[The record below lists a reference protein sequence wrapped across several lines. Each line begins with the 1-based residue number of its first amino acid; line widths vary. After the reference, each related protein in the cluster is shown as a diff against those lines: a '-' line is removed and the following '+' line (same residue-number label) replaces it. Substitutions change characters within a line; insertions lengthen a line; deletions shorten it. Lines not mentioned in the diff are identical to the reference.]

1 MKLLIALHHRFELW
15 QAPPWVRERLQ
26 KQFPQLEIVQL
37 PDYSEVASQIRD
49 ADAMLAWSVRPEQ
62 FRAARKLRWIH
73 STAAAVH
80 QLIFPELV
88 ESGVIL
94 TNSREVHGPVVAEH
108 ALALMFAVARKIPTA
123 VRYQRQHVWG
133 QERMWLE
140 GPMPGELQGAT
151 LGLVGLG
158 SIGREIARRAAALG
172 MRVLAVREHPER
184 GGAEGVQAVYGPAQP
199 ADLLAASDYVVL
211 AAPVTAS
218 TERLMDR
225 ERLAQ
230 MRPTACL
237 VNVGRGVLVDEAAL
251 AEALRE
257 KKIAA
262 AALDVLEKEPLPA
275 DSPLWDME
283 NVLITPHTGSVTPR
297 LWERQYALISEN
309 VRRFLSGERLLGVV
323 DKKKGY

>member
-1 MKLLIALHHRFELW
+1 MKLLIALHHRFQLW
-15 QAPPWVRERLQ
+15 TAPAWLRERLQ
-26 KQFPQLEIVQL
+26 QSFPQLEIVQL
-37 PDYSEVASQIRD
+37 PDYSELGEQIGD
-49 ADAMLAWSVRPEQ
+49 ADAALAWSLRPEQ

-80 QLIFPELV
+80 QLMFPELV
-88 ESGVIL
+88 ASDVIV

-123 VRYQRQHVWG
+123 VRYQQQHVWA
-133 QERMWLE
+133 QERMWRE
-140 GPMPGELQGAT
+140 GALPGELQGAT

-172 MRVLAVREHPER
+172 MKVLAVREHPER
-184 GGAEGVQAVYGPAQP
+184 GVTEGVAAVFAPAQ
-199 ADLLAASDYVVL
+199 LGEMLAASDYVVL
-211 AAPVTAS
+211 AAPVTGS
-218 TERLMDR
+218 TQRLIDGA
-225 ERLAQ
+225 RLAQ

-251 AEALRE
+251 AVALRD

-262 AALDVLEKEPLPA
+262 AALDVFEHEPLAA
-275 DSPLWDME
+275 DSPLWDMP
-283 NVLITPHTGSVTPR
+283 NVLVSPHSGSVTPR
-297 LWERQYALISEN
+297 LWERQCDLISEN
-309 VRRFLSGERLLGVV
+309 VRRFLAGEPLLGVV

>member
-15 QAPPWVRERLQ
+15 TAPAWLRERLQ

-37 PDYSEVASQIRD
+37 SDYAEVAQQIRD
-49 ADAMLAWSVRPEQ
+49 SDAALAWSLRPEQ

-80 QLIFPELV
+80 QLMFPELV
-88 ESGVIL
+88 ESDVIV
-94 TNSREVHGPVVAEH
+94 TNSRQVHGPVVAEQ
-108 ALALMFAVARKIPTA
+108 ALALMFAVARKIPAA
-123 VRYQRQHVWG
+123 VRFQQQHVWG
-133 QERMWLE
+133 QEQMWLE
-140 GPMPGELQGAT
+140 GPMTGELQGAT
-151 LGLVGLG
+151 LGLIGLG
-158 SIGREIARRAAALG
+158 SIGREIAKRAAALG

-184 GGAEGVQAVYGPAQP
+184 GGAEGVAAVYGTGQ
-199 ADLLAASDYVVL
+199 LGEVLAASDYVVL

-218 TERLMDR
+218 THRLIDAT
-225 ERLAQ
+225 RLAQ
-230 MRPTACL
+230 MRPSACL

-251 AEALRE
+251 VQALGQ
-257 KKIAA
+257 KTIAA
-262 AALDVLEKEPLPA
+262 AALDVLEKEPLPP

-283 NVLITPHTGSVTPR
+283 NVLITPHTGSVAPR

-309 VRRFLSGERLLGVV
+309 LRRFLAGEPLLGVV

>member
-15 QAPPWVRERLQ
+15 TAPAWVRERLQ
-26 KQFPQLEIVQL
+26 QQFPQMEIVQL
-37 PDYSEVASQIRD
+37 PDYSGVSEQICD
-49 ADAMLAWSVRPEQ
+49 ADAALAWSLRPEQ

-80 QLIFPELV
+80 QLMFPELV
-88 ESGVIL
+88 ASDVVV
-94 TNSREVHGPVVAEH
+94 TNSREVHGPVVAEQ
-108 ALALMFAVARKIPTA
+108 ALALMFAVARKIPAA
-123 VRYQRQHVWG
+123 VRFQLKHVWG

-158 SIGREIARRAAALG
+158 SIGREIAKRAAALG

-184 GGAEGVQAVYGPAQP
+184 GGAEGVAMVYGPSQLKE
-199 ADLLAASDYVVL
+199 LLAASDYVVL
-211 AAPVTAS
+211 AAPVTPS
-218 TERLMDR
+218 TQCLMNAG
-225 ERLAQ
+225 RLAQ

-237 VNVGRGVLVDEAAL
+237 VNVGRGVLVDEVAL
-251 AEALRE
+251 ADALRQ

-262 AALDVLEKEPLPA
+262 AALDVLEKEPLPP

-297 LWERQYALISEN
+297 IWERQYILISEN
-309 VRRFLSGERLLGVV
+309 VRRFLAGEPLLGRV
-323 DKKKGY
+323 DKSKGY

>member
-15 QAPPWVRERLQ
+15 QAPAWVRDRLQ
-26 KQFPQLEIVQL
+26 KQFPQLQVVQL
-37 PDYSEVASQIRD
+37 PDYSEVGEQIRD

-62 FRAARKLRWIH
+62 FRAAHRLRWIH

-80 QLIFPELV
+80 QLMFPELV
-88 ESGVIL
+88 ESDVVV
-94 TNSREVHGPVVAEH
+94 TNSRQVHGPVVAEH
-108 ALALMFAVARKIPTA
+108 ALALMFAVARKVPAA

-140 GPMPGELQGAT
+140 GPMPTELQGAT
-151 LGLVGLG
+151 LGLIGLG
-158 SIGREIARRAAALG
+158 SIGQEIARRASALG

-184 GGAEGVQAVYGPAQP
+184 GGAEGVEAVYGPGQLGE
-199 ADLLAASDYVVL
+199 LLAASDYVVL

-225 ERLAQ
+225 ARLAQ
-230 MRPTACL
+230 MRPAACL
-237 VNVGRGVLVDEAAL
+237 VNVGRGVLVDEASL
-251 AEALRE
+251 AEALRQ
-257 KKIAA
+257 KKLAA
-262 AALDVLEKEPLPA
+262 AALDVLEKEPLPS

-283 NVLITPHTGSVTPR
+283 NVLITPHIGSVTPR

-309 VRRFLSGERLLGVV
+309 VRRFLAGEPLLGVV
-323 DKKKGY
+323 DKQKGY

>member
-15 QAPPWVRERLQ
+15 TAPAWVRERLQ
-26 KQFPQLEIVQL
+26 QQFPQLEVVQL
-37 PDYSEVASQIRD
+37 PDYSGLSEEIRD
-49 ADAMLAWSVRPEQ
+49 ADAALAWSLRPEQ
-62 FRAARKLRWIH
+62 FRAARQLRWIH

-80 QLIFPELV
+80 QLMFPDLV
-88 ESGVIL
+88 ASNVIV

-123 VRYQRQHVWG
+123 VRYQQQHVWA
-133 QERMWLE
+133 QERMWRE
-140 GPMPGELQGAT
+140 GPLPGELQGAT

-172 MRVLAVREHPER
+172 MKVLAVREHPER
-184 GGAEGVQAVYGPAQP
+184 GATEGVASVFGPTQLEE
-199 ADLLAASDYVVL
+199 LLAASDYVVL

-218 TERLMDR
+218 TERLIDAA
-225 ERLAQ
+225 RLAQ
-230 MRPTACL
+230 MRSTGCL

-251 AEALRE
+251 VQALRE

-262 AALDVLEKEPLPA
+262 AALDVFEQEPLPG
-275 DSPLWDME
+275 DSPLWDMQ
-283 NVLITPHTGSVTPR
+283 NVLVSPHSGSVTPR

-309 VRRFLSGERLLGVV
+309 VGRFLAGESLLGVV
-323 DKKKGY
+323 DKRKGY

>member
-15 QAPPWVRERLQ
+15 KPPAWLRERLQ
-26 KQFPQLEIVQL
+26 KEFPHVEIVQL
-37 PDYSEVASQIRD
+37 PDYSEVGEQLRD
-49 ADAMLAWSVRPEQ
+49 ADAALAWSLRPEQ

-80 QLIFPELV
+80 QLMFPELV
-88 ESGVIL
+88 ESDVVV
-94 TNSREVHGPVVAEH
+94 TNSRAVHGPVVAEQ
-108 ALALMFAVARKIPTA
+108 ALALMFAVARKIPAA
-123 VRYQRQHVWG
+123 VRFQERHIWG
-133 QERMWLE
+133 QEQMWRE
-140 GPMPGELQGAT
+140 GSAPSELQGAT
-151 LGLVGLG
+151 LGLIGLG
-158 SIGREIARRAAALG
+158 SIGREIAKRATALG

-184 GGAEGVQAVYGPAQP
+184 GGVEGVAEVYGPAQLGE
-199 ADLLAASDYVVL
+199 LLAASDYVVL
-211 AAPVTAS
+211 AAPVTSS
-218 TERLMDR
+218 TQGMIGR

-230 MRPTACL
+230 MRPNACL
-237 VNVGRGVLVDEAAL
+237 VNVGRGALVDEAAL
-251 AEALRE
+251 VDALRQ

-275 DSPLWDME
+275 ESPLWDME

-309 VRRFLSGERLLGVV
+309 VGRFLKGEPLLGMV

>member
-26 KQFPQLEIVQL
+26 KQFPQLEILQL
-37 PDYSEVASQIRD
+37 PDYSEVAEQIRD

-62 FRAARKLRWIH
+62 FREARKLRWIH

-88 ESGVIL
+88 ASEVVL

-108 ALALMFAVARKIPTA
+108 ALALMFAVARKIPAA
-123 VRYQRQHVWG
+123 VRYQQQHVWG

-140 GPMPGELQGAT
+140 GPMPSELQGAT
-151 LGLVGLG
+151 LGLIGLG

-172 MRVLAVREHPER
+172 MRVLAVREHPAR
-184 GGAEGVQAVYGPAQP
+184 GGAEGVQAVYGPAQL

-225 ERLAQ
+225 TRLAQ

-237 VNVGRGVLVDEAAL
+237 VNVGRGVLVDEMAL

-275 DSPLWDME
+275 DSPLWSME

-309 VRRFLSGERLLGVV
+309 VHRFLAGEPLLGVV
-323 DKKKGY
+323 NKHKGY

>member
-15 QAPPWVRERLQ
+15 QAPAWVRDRLQ

-37 PDYSEVASQIRD
+37 PDYSEVTEQIRD

-62 FRAARKLRWIH
+62 FRAAHRLRWIH

-80 QLIFPELV
+80 QLMFPQLV
-88 ESGVIL
+88 ESDVVV
-94 TNSREVHGPVVAEH
+94 TNSRQVHGPVVAEH
-108 ALALMFAVARKIPTA
+108 ALALMFAVARKVPAA

-140 GPMPGELQGAT
+140 GPMPAELQGAT
-151 LGLVGLG
+151 LGLIGLG
-158 SIGREIARRAAALG
+158 SIGQEIARRASALG

-184 GGAEGVQAVYGPAQP
+184 GRADGVEAVYGPGQLG
-199 ADLLAASDYVVL
+199 DLLAASDYVVL

-225 ERLAQ
+225 ARLAQ

-251 AEALRE
+251 ADALRE

-262 AALDVLEKEPLPA
+262 AALDVLEKEPLPP

-309 VRRFLSGERLLGVV
+309 VRRFLAGEPLLGVV
-323 DKKKGY
+323 DKGKRY

>member
-15 QAPPWVRERLQ
+15 TAPVWVRERLQ
-26 KQFPQLEIVQL
+26 KAFPQLEIVQL
-37 PDYSEVASQIRD
+37 PDYSGVTEQIRD
-49 ADAMLAWSVRPEQ
+49 ADAALAWSLRPEQ
-62 FRAARKLRWIH
+62 FRAAGKLRWIH

-80 QLIFPELV
+80 QLMFPELV
-88 ESGVIL
+88 ASEVVV
-94 TNSREVHGPVVAEH
+94 TNSREVHGPVVAEQ
-108 ALALMFAVARKIPTA
+108 ALALMFAVARKIPAA
-123 VRYQRQHVWG
+123 VRFQQQHIWG
-133 QERMWLE
+133 QERMWCE

-151 LGLVGLG
+151 LGLIGLG
-158 SIGREIARRAAALG
+158 SIGREIAKRAAALG

-184 GGAEGVQAVYGPAQP
+184 GRTEGVEATYGPGQLS
-199 ADLLAASDYVVL
+199 DLLAASDYVVL
-211 AAPVTAS
+211 AVPVTPS
-218 TERLMDR
+218 THCLMD
-225 ERLAQ
+225 ETRLAQ

-237 VNVGRGVLVDEAAL
+237 VNVGRGVLVDETAL
-251 AEALRE
+251 ADALRQ

-262 AALDVLEKEPLPA
+262 AALDVLEKEPLPP

-309 VRRFLSGERLLGVV
+309 VRRFFAGEPLLGVV

>member
-15 QAPPWVRERLQ
+15 TAPAWVRERLQ

-37 PDYSEVASQIRD
+37 PDYSGVSEQLRD
-49 ADAMLAWSVRPEQ
+49 ADAALAWSLRPEQ
-62 FRAARKLRWIH
+62 FHAARKLRWIH

-80 QLIFPELV
+80 QLMFPELV
-88 ESGVIL
+88 ASDVVV
-94 TNSREVHGPVVAEH
+94 TNSREVHGPVVAEQ
-108 ALALMFAVARKIPTA
+108 ALALMFAVARKIPAA
-123 VRYQRQHVWG
+123 VRFQQKHVWG

-140 GPMPGELQGAT
+140 GRMPGELHGAT

-158 SIGREIARRAAALG
+158 SIGKEIAKRAAALG
-172 MRVLAVREHPER
+172 MRVIAAREHPER
-184 GGAEGVQAVYGPAQP
+184 GGAEDVATVYGPSQLNE
-199 ADLLAASDYVVL
+199 LLAASDYVVL
-211 AAPVTAS
+211 AAPVTPS
-218 TERLMDR
+218 TRCLMNAERLG
-225 ERLAQ
+225 Q

-251 AEALRE
+251 ADALRQ

-262 AALDVLEKEPLPA
+262 AALDVLEKEPLPP
-275 DSPLWDME
+275 DSPLWDMD

-309 VRRFLSGERLLGVV
+309 VLRFLAGEPLLGVV
-323 DKKKGY
+323 DKNKGY

>member
-15 QAPPWVRERLQ
+15 TAPAWVRERLQ
-26 KQFPQLEIVQL
+26 KQFTELEVVQL
-37 PDYSEVASQIRD
+37 PDYSGVTEHIRD
-49 ADAMLAWSVRPEQ
+49 ADAALAWSLRPEQ

-80 QLIFPELV
+80 QLMFPELV
-88 ESGVIL
+88 ASDIIL

-108 ALALMFAVARKIPTA
+108 ALALMFALARKIPA
-123 VRYQRQHVWG
+123 AARYQQQHVWG

-151 LGLVGLG
+151 LGLIGLG

-172 MRVLAVREHPER
+172 MRVLAAREHPER
-184 GGAEGVQAVYGPAQP
+184 GGAEGVTAVYGPAQLG
-199 ADLLAASDYVVL
+199 DLLAASDYVVL
-211 AAPVTAS
+211 AAPVTDS
-218 TERLMDR
+218 TQRLMDR
-225 ERLAQ
+225 ARLAQ
-230 MRPTACL
+230 MRPTARL

-251 AEALRE
+251 ADALRQNT
-257 KKIAA
+257 IAA

-309 VRRFLSGERLLGVV
+309 VRRFVAGEPLLGVV
-323 DKKKGY
+323 DKSKGY

>member
-15 QAPPWVRERLQ
+15 KPPAWVRERLQ
-26 KQFPQLEIVQL
+26 ERFPELKVVQL
-37 PDYSEVASQIRD
+37 PDYSKVEEQIGD
-49 ADAMLAWSVRPEQ
+49 ADALLAWSLRPEQ

-80 QLIFPELV
+80 QLMFRELV
-88 ESGVIL
+88 ESDIIL
-94 TNSREVHGPVVAEH
+94 TNSRDVHGPVVAQH
-108 ALALMFAVARKIPTA
+108 ALALMFAVARKIPAA

-133 QERMWLE
+133 QEQMWLV
-140 GPMPGELQGAT
+140 GPMPSELQDAT

-184 GGAEGVQAVYGPAQP
+184 GGAEGVQAVYGTGQLNE
-199 ADLLAASDYVVL
+199 LLAASDYVVL
-211 AAPVTAS
+211 AAPVTDS
-218 TERLMDR
+218 TERLMDAR
-225 ERLAQ
+225 RLAQ
-230 MRPTACL
+230 MRSTACL

-251 AEALRE
+251 AAALRE

-262 AALDVLEKEPLPA
+262 AALDVLEKEPLPS

-283 NVLITPHTGSVTPR
+283 NVLITPHTGSVTPK

-309 VRRFLSGERLLGVV
+309 VRRFLAGEPLLGVV
-323 DKKKGY
+323 DKKTGY